1 MSNEYLVEC
10 SRAKSKNS
18 NDINNN
24 NWSNIVSNG
33 LVLNQGDQV
42 ELNSAYLHSIG
53 VAEPDSIFLSG
64 RKSGT
69 KIYNNKYNIETKQ
82 FDKTLSFEQFDNSF
96 TLLNSYYTSHDSSF
110 NFINPPTYFNDS
122 NASYR
127 IVGDTVIDPDAD
139 PDSIITP
146 IQTSDFWSLDPP
158 TFESNNIL
166 EIYRQTFKNERFT
179 VLKRDLTVNEDTN
192 IFSEMVYYDF
202 ETETNISL
210 PQGYNN
216 KSFVAS
222 ELTRQLNVVNNEYT
236 IFKNP
241 VKKESEALGFR
252 SPALATDYLPL
263 KTGQDN
269 LASTFV
275 KETPSLKAID
285 CGNEQ
290 TYSRQ
295 AYSTFRL
302 DTDRDLYTINFNY
315 IGVKYYNTFMEF
327 RKFMYHPKKQIDG
340 KWDATWGQVQTF
352 GGIFNLTLLIDAV
365 SKPVDNSII
374 EISMFYNEENN
385 KALYDVF
392 QAQLKDYNVLTDIN
406 YNPLNERFLH
416 IEGSETAS
424 YSYFGSDFYFNHLTH
439 LLKIHL
445 VEDIYGQ
452 RGNGTLESPDYGF
465 IYKGSEAAPNSGIY
479 FTKLKMNI
487 PEAPLIKYPLTSNVR
502 KIGVSR
508 SATSHGNQSC
518 TFWNGYNTVE
528 STAFKSILKINY
540 KAVDYYTS
548 PTITKCYI
556 GADQLLI
563 NYNETENRFEVKQCH
578 NMYKAG
584 NDLRAIDEAENI
596 NQNPNAGLPILKI
609 NPLSTNQTFN
619 PQTAP
624 TDSATEF
631 LVIDQTTPGAVRPF
645 FSLERY
651 TIFDSYSGL
660 FWDFTTDESFFN
672 KSIWSIL
679 GFTPDIVFDQTPNT
693 STRQVRNS
701 YTKNSYPLTTNANIN
716 SEDIMAYSVNPQGF
730 STYIGQLPVIQY
742 QTTTNPTNRPPNI
755 IQQVL
760 SQNSTS
766 ISAQKLAIQNNEGV
780 YLIRSNII
788 PNKNYLDGQVMDIVG
803 VVGKSALSKDF
814 IYSFSNDLIF
824 TITKTTII
832 NSININITNA
842 DGSDAILN
850 ENSLIIF
857 KVVKNKPQPIKK

>member
-1 MSNEYLVEC
+1 
-10 SRAKSKNS
+10 
-18 NDINNN
+18 
-24 NWSNIVSNG
+24 
-33 LVLNQGDQV
+33 
-42 ELNSAYLHSIG
+42 
-53 VAEPDSIFLSG
+53 
-64 RKSGT
+64 
-69 KIYNNKYNIETKQ
+69 
-82 FDKTLSFEQFDNSF
+82 
-96 TLLNSYYTSHDSSF
+96 
-110 NFINPPTYFNDS
+110 
-122 NASYR
+122 
-127 IVGDTVIDPDAD
+127 
-139 PDSIITP
+139 
-146 IQTSDFWSLDPP
+146 
-158 TFESNNIL
+158 
-166 EIYRQTFKNERFT
+166 
-179 VLKRDLTVNEDTN
+179 
-192 IFSEMVYYDF
+192 
-202 ETETNISL
+202 
-210 PQGYNN
+210 
-216 KSFVAS
+216 
-222 ELTRQLNVVNNEYT
+222 
-236 IFKNP
+236 
-241 VKKESEALGFR
+241 
-252 SPALATDYLPL
+252 
-263 KTGQDN
+263 
-269 LASTFV
+269 
-275 KETPSLKAID
+275 
-285 CGNEQ
+285 
-290 TYSRQ
+290 
-295 AYSTFRL
+295 
-302 DTDRDLYTINFNY
+302 
-315 IGVKYYNTFMEF
+315 
-327 RKFMYHPKKQIDG
+327 
-340 KWDATWGQVQTF
+340 
-352 GGIFNLTLLIDAV
+352 
-365 SKPVDNSII
+365 
-374 EISMFYNEENN
+374 
-385 KALYDVF
+385 
-392 QAQLKDYNVLTDIN
+392 
-406 YNPLNERFLH
+406 
-416 IEGSETAS
+416 
-424 YSYFGSDFYFNHLTH
+424 
-439 LLKIHL
+439 
-445 VEDIYGQ
+445 
-452 RGNGTLESPDYGF
+452 
-465 IYKGSEAAPNSGIY
+465 
-479 FTKLKMNI
+479 
-487 PEAPLIKYPLTSNVR
+487 
-502 KIGVSR
+502 
-508 SATSHGNQSC
+508 
-518 TFWNGYNTVE
+518 
-528 STAFKSILKINY
+528 
-540 KAVDYYTS
+540 
-548 PTITKCYI
+548 
-556 GADQLLI
+556 
-563 NYNETENRFEVKQCH
+563 
-578 NMYKAG
+578 MYKAG

-631 LVIDQTTPGAVRPF
+631 LVIDQTTPAAVRPF